1 MLQNFVPAEIFIF
14 RILKHFLN
22 LEKKVQL
29 IFADFVNVA
38 ETMISKTNGSV

>member
-1 MLQNFVPAEIFIF
+1 MLQNFFPAEILIF
-14 RILKHFLN
+14 RILKNVLN
-22 LEKKVQL
+22 LEKQVHL